1 MKLEITEVEDANI
14 PTLCLNMIVKNESKV
29 ITRLLESVSPIIDTY
44 CICDTGSTDDT
55 KEIITKFFEEKNIPG
70 KIVEEP
76 FKDFAHNRSHALK
89 CCTGMSEYVLL
100 LDADMIL
107 KIGEF
112 DKKLL
117 SQADSFCLLQ
127 GSEEFY
133 YQNMRIVKNNGLYS
147 YRGVTHEYI
156 EVPPGNHNVNFGK
169 NILFINDIG
178 DGGSKADKF
187 ERDIRLLS
195 KGIEDEPKNVRYH
208 FYLAN
213 SYKDSGK
220 FDEAIEMY
228 KKRIE
233 LGDWEQEVWYSYYN
247 IANIYEA
254 KGDMGNAVLYW
265 LKGYNHN
272 PKRLEN
278 IHKLVQYYRVIGE
291 CKTSKMFYDIAKN
304 ALNEGI
310 DKDKYLFLA
319 NDVYTYKF
327 DYEYSI
333 ISCYLGIKDIND
345 SAVTIF
351 NNSRDD
357 NIISNTLSNMKFYK
371 FILEPTKVIDFT
383 YIEKRNVGELEK
395 EFFSSSPCI
404 ISNKNND
411 GYLMNIR
418 LVNYWINSGG
428 GYLNCD
434 DYIIT
439 NNKYVELDKDFNV
452 VKDKTF
458 EVQFE
463 DKRYMGVEDVRI
475 FPCSENPEKLI
486 FSGTSQHKNG
496 KIGML
501 YGDYDIESEHVIP
514 TEISPSFCESWCEKN
529 WVYFKYKGEN
539 HMIYKWNPVQICKV
553 NKETSML
560 DLVETKDNMPYIF
573 QHVRGSSPGCFFK
586 NEYWFSL
593 HIVSYET
600 PRHYYHIL
608 VVFDE
613 NMNFL
618 RHSAPFKYEDDCIEY
633 TLGLVVEE
641 ERVIMTYSVW
651 DRSAKLA
658 VYDKSYIDSLM
669 KYDGKRV

>member
-1 MKLEITEVEDANI
+1 MKLEITEVEDTSI

-44 CICDTGSTDDT
+44 CICDTGSTDNT
-55 KEIITKFFEEKNIPG
+55 KEIITKFFNEKNIPG

-76 FKDFAHNRSHALK
+76 FKDFAHNRSHSLK
-89 CCTGMSEYVLL
+89 CCTGMSDYVIL

-107 KIGEF
+107 QINEF

-133 YQNMRIVKNNGLYS
+133 YQNMRIVRNNGLFS

-213 SYKDSGK
+213 SFKDSGR

-254 KGDMGNAVLYW
+254 KGDMGNAVIYW

-291 CKTSKMFYDIAKN
+291 CKTAKMFYDIARN
-304 ALNEGI
+304 ALTEGI

-319 NDVYTYKF
+319 NDVYSYKF

-371 FILEPTKVIDFT
+371 FILD
-383 YIEKRNVGELEK
+383 
-395 EFFSSSPCI
+395 S
-404 ISNKNND
+404 
-411 GYLMNIR
+411 
-418 LVNYWINSGG
+418 
-428 GYLNCD
+428 
-434 DYIIT
+434 
-439 NNKYVELDKDFNV
+439 
-452 VKDKTF
+452 
-458 EVQFE
+458 
-463 DKRYMGVEDVRI
+463 
-475 FPCSENPEKLI
+475 
-486 FSGTSQHKNG
+486 
-496 KIGML
+496 
-501 YGDYDIESEHVIP
+501 
-514 TEISPSFCESWCEKN
+514 
-529 WVYFKYKGEN
+529 
-539 HMIYKWNPVQICKV
+539 
-553 NKETSML
+553 
-560 DLVETKDNMPYIF
+560 
-573 QHVRGSSPGCFFK
+573 RG
-586 NEYWFSL
+586 
-593 HIVSYET
+593 
-600 PRHYYHIL
+600 
-608 VVFDE
+608 
-613 NMNFL
+613 
-618 RHSAPFKYEDDCIEY
+618 
-633 TLGLVVEE
+633 
-641 ERVIMTYSVW
+641 
-651 DRSAKLA
+651 LA
-658 VYDKSYIDSLM
+658 
-669 KYDGKRV
+669 R